1 MSPFLGQLN
10 FTWHSQGNDNTEQVK
25 LHGQCLT
32 RFPPVFITLGHRD
45 ACRHITSCRE
55 TGAVI
60 FLEGNSNVQLFIK
73 FSSTECGGS
82 AVGNQHHHWD
92 FAVAQQVEGV
102 SQAPA
107 RAANPAAHITS
118 LHLASVAPRY
128 TGQCSLPSAGYT
140 LVLHRNGS
148 LHLCSLV
155 SSAVWLS
162 IS

>member
-1 MSPFLGQLN
+1 M
-10 FTWHSQGNDNTEQVK
+10 

-32 RFPPVFITLGHRD
+32 RFPPVFIAFGHRD
-45 ACRHITSCRE
+45 ACRHITSRE
-55 TGAVI
+55 MGAQI
-60 FLEGNSNVQLFIK
+60 FLAGNSNVQLCIK
-73 FSSTECGGS
+73 FSSSECGGS

-102 SQAPA
+102 SQASA
-107 RAANPAAHITS
+107 HAANPAAHINS
-118 LHLASVAPRY
+118 LYLARVAPGCM
-128 TGQCSLPSAGYT
+128 GQCSLPSAGHA